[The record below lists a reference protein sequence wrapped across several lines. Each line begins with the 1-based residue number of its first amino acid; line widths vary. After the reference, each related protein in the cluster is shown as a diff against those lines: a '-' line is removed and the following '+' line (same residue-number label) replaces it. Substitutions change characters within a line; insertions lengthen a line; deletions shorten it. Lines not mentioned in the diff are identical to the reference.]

1 MEEQK
6 LPYVFYLNK
15 SRIIMNHKIK
25 SKIYLPA
32 QAPSQYVYL
41 VSTFPVL
48 YFFFPQRELLKF
60 YLLQALM
67 KLKYSYELR
76 KDNMIYL
83 DKSL

>member
-1 MEEQK
+1 M
-6 LPYVFYLNK
+6 Y
-15 SRIIMNHKIK
+15 
-25 SKIYLPA
+25 A
-32 QAPSQYVYL
+32 
-41 VSTFPVL
+41 L
-48 YFFFPQRELLKF
+48 YQPFLFCNFFPQRELLKF